1 MPHSHAELR
10 ALSWRISFHALEYSL
25 TISRFT
31 GARRGV
37 FSIVLVGNQIAES
50 GRLPVG
56 PAVVAAAC
64 ISIVLALLP
73 AEHEAQMDGYLL
85 ATKAAQLFPS

>member
-1 MPHSHAELR
+1 MPTDGNR
-10 ALSWRISFHALEYSL
+10 AQVTAGHLPCEK
-25 TISRFT
+25 
-31 GARRGV
+31 
-37 FSIVLVGNQIAES
+37 IAES

-64 ISIVLALLP
+64 ISIALALLP
-73 AEHEAQMDGYLL
+73 AEHETQMDGYLL